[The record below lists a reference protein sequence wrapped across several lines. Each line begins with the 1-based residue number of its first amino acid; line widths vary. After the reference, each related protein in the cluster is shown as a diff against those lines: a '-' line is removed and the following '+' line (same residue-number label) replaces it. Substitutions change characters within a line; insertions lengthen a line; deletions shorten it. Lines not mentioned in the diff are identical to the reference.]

1 MDTQYLREFVVL
13 AECMSYS
20 EAAERLFLSQS
31 SLSKHIMSL
40 EKELGHTLFNRSTRN
55 IALSDAGHIF
65 LHYATKIVL
74 HDEDCRNALDAY
86 ASRREHTVTLA
97 VMQNPEYYNL
107 TKYVVGFRHINP
119 DLTLN
124 LVEEDEAGML
134 ALYNK
139 KQVNLMATFKPNPGS
154 VDGGFLPMVKDSVV
168 ALVHPDNPLAD
179 KKVITLNDLKR
190 ERLILPKRNS
200 TMSRA
205 ILDAFRTS
213 GIIPDIFYEGS
224 SIGCADLVKEG
235 FGTSLHARE
244 FAVTT
249 INNFS
254 DEVKLTMVELEP
266 EITYTYGL
274 AYRDVSELSVAER
287 AFLDA
292 TRQYE
297 IEG

>member
-20 EAAERLFLSQS
+20 EAAERLFISQS
-31 SLSKHIMSL
+31 SLSKHIMAL
-40 EKELGHTLFNRSTRN
+40 EKEVGQTLFNRSTRN

-65 LHYATKIVL
+65 LHYATQIVL

-86 ASRREHTVTLA
+86 ASRREHTITLA
-97 VMQNPEYYNL
+97 VMQNPEYYDL
-107 TKYVVGFRHINP
+107 RKYVVGFRKLNP
-119 DLTLN
+119 NLTLN

-134 ALYNK
+134 ALFNK
-139 KQVNLMATFKPNPGS
+139 KQVNLMATFRPDMNK
-154 VDGGFLPMVKDSVV
+154 VDCGFLPMVKDTVV
-168 ALVHPDNPLAD
+168 ALVHPDNPLAG
-179 KKVITLNDLKR
+179 KSKITLNDLR
-190 ERLILPKRNS
+190 HERLILPKRNS
-200 TMSRA
+200 TMSR
-205 ILDAFRTS
+205 IVLDAFRKA

-235 FGTSLHARE
+235 LGTSLHARE
-244 FAVTT
+244 FALTT
-249 INNFS
+249 IRNFS
-254 DEVKLTMVELEP
+254 DEVELVMVELEQ
-266 EITYTYGL
+266 EITYIYGL
-274 AYRDVSELSVAER
+274 AYRDVSELTVAER

>member
-20 EAAERLFLSQS
+20 EAAARLFISQS

-40 EKELGHTLFNRSTRN
+40 EKEIGQTLFNRSTRN

-65 LHYATKIVL
+65 LHYATQMVL
-74 HDEDCRNALDAY
+74 LDEDSRNALDAY

-97 VMQNPEYYNL
+97 VMQNPEYYDL
-107 TKYVVGFRHINP
+107 AKYVVGFRNINP
-119 DLTLN
+119 MLTLN

-134 ALYNK
+134 ALYNS
-139 KQVNLMATFKPNPGS
+139 KQVNLIATFKPDMNK
-154 VDGGFLPMVKDSVV
+154 VDCNFLPMVKDSVV
-168 ALVHPDNPLAD
+168 AIVHPDNPLA
-179 KKVITLNDLKR
+179 KKHKITLNDLR
-190 ERLILPKRNS
+190 HERLILPKRNS
-200 TMSRA
+200 TVSRV
-205 ILDAFRTS
+205 ILEAFRRA

-224 SIGCADLVKEG
+224 SIGGADLVKEG
-235 FGTSLHARE
+235 LGTSLHARE
-244 FAVTT
+244 FAKTL
-249 INNFS
+249 ISKLS
-254 DEVKLTMVELEP
+254 DEVGLVMVELEQ

-274 AYRDVSELSVAER
+274 AYRDVEELSIAER